1 VTLLQRAS
9 LVCILGCATF
19 STASDVPKSIL
30 PDNVILCAPEAGCTN
45 HTLFGRHY
53 KVLSSSRFTVMVSI
67 SQTGPYTRAD
77 ISIANNSGYP
87 FNLSPDDFRVE
98 VVTPKP
104 RILLYVAPDDLKDL
118 PPQTLPAARDIA
130 IAASAKPILKTVSLS
145 EAAPS
150 SRNPTGINPG
160 IDELYEKKEAALRE
174 AIEQAAAQKDLAAA
188 SISPNEVIRGRVF
201 FTRDKR
207 ARQVNI
213 VLPIAG
219 AVFEFPYLLQH

>member
-19 STASDVPKSIL
+19 STASDVPKSFL

-45 HTLFGRHY
+45 QTLFGRHY

-77 ISIANNSGYP
+77 VSIANNSGYP
-87 FNLSPDDFRVE
+87 LNLSPDDFRVE

-104 RILLYVAPDDLKDL
+104 KILLYVAPADLKDL
-118 PPQTLPAARDIA
+118 PLQPPPPALATVA
-130 IAASAKPILKTVSLS
+130 VAPANPVLKTVSLS

-150 SRNPTGINPG
+150 SRNPGIGPN
-160 IDELYEKKEAALRE
+160 DELYEKKEAALQE
-174 AIEQAAAQKDLAAA
+174 AVEQAAAQKDLAAA

-201 FTRDKR
+201 FKRDKR

-219 AVFEFPYLLQH
+219 VVFEFPYVLQH

>member
-30 PDNVILCAPEAGCTN
+30 PDNIILCAPEAGCTSQI
-45 HTLFGRHY
+45 LFGRHY

-104 RILLYVAPDDLKDL
+104 RILLYVAPADLKDL

-150 SRNPTGINPG
+150 SRNPTGI
-160 IDELYEKKEAALRE
+160 DELYEKKEAALQE
-174 AIEQAAAQKDLAAA
+174 AVEQAAAQKDLAAA

-201 FTRDKR
+201 FKRDKR

-219 AVFEFPYLLQH
+219 AVFEFPYVLQH

>member
-19 STASDVPKSIL
+19 STASDVPKPIL

-45 HTLFGRHY
+45 QTLFGRHY

-77 ISIANNSGYP
+77 VSIANNSGYP

-104 RILLYVAPDDLKDL
+104 KILLYVAPADLKDL
-118 PPQTLPAARDIA
+118 PPQTPPPAHDIA
-130 IAASAKPILKTVSLS
+130 TAAPANPILKTVSLS

-150 SRNPTGINPG
+150 SRNPTGIDP
-160 IDELYEKKEAALRE
+160 LYEKKEAALQE
-174 AIEQAAAQKDLAAA
+174 VVEQAAVQKDLAAA

-201 FTRDKR
+201 FKRDKR
-207 ARQVNI
+207 AREINI